1 MSGESDVDK
10 LISQLGLGW
19 TKFATRAT
27 GFLKVVITH
36 ASSGDEK
43 KTLESLTGFY
53 EAMDFGRIP
62 GDPSHLFIT
71 ACEVLVSKRLLPS
84 DLLPVGAF
92 RGSEAEGARYLVLT
106 SVGLAAQEEVH
117 LYSANTRFSV
127 EQPRTAVTTEQ
138 AASKRL
144 LAAAA
149 RKISTATSSHLFISD
164 PDWELTTVLEASKTD
179 YARRICAKLGSL
191 VEQTW
196 GIS

>member
-1 MSGESDVDK
+1 MSDEPDVDK

-27 GFLKVVITH
+27 AFLKVVITH

-62 GDPSHLFIT
+62 GDPSHLFMS
-71 ACEVLVSKRLLPS
+71 ACEVLVAKRLLPG

-92 RGSEAEGARYLVLT
+92 RGSEDEGARYLVLT

-117 LYSANTRFSV
+117 LYAADTRFSV
-127 EQPRTAVTTEQ
+127 EQLGNSSAAAETAPTG
-138 AASKRL
+138 L

-149 RKISTATSSHLFISD
+149 RKMGTTTSSRLLVSG
-164 PDWELTTVLEASKTD
+164 PGWELTTVLEGSRTD
-179 YARRICAKLGSL
+179 YARRICAKLAST

-196 GIS
+196 GKV

>member
-1 MSGESDVDK
+1 MASESDVDK

-43 KTLESLTGFY
+43 KTLESLSGFY

-62 GDPSHLFIT
+62 GDPSHLFIA

-92 RGSEAEGARYLVLT
+92 RGSETEGGRYLVLT
-106 SVGLAAQEEVH
+106 SVGVAAQGGVH
-117 LYSANTRFSV
+117 LYTADTRFSV
-127 EQPRTAVTTEQ
+127 AQHGGSD
-138 AASKRL
+138 AAAGSAPKGL
-144 LAAAA
+144 LAAATWKVGA
-149 RKISTATSSHLFISD
+149 AASSHLLVSGLG
-164 PDWELTTVLEASKTD
+164 WELTTVVEGSKTD
-179 YARRICAKLGSL
+179 FAKRICAKLTNI
-191 VEQTW
+191 VENTW
-196 GIS
+196 

>member
-1 MSGESDVDK
+1 MPQERDADK

-19 TKFATRAT
+19 TKLATRAT

-43 KTLESLTGFY
+43 RTLESLTGFY

-106 SVGLAAQEEVH
+106 PVGLAAQGEVH
-117 LYSANTRFSV
+117 LYTADTRFSI
-127 EQPRTAVTTEQ
+127 E
-138 AASKRL
+138 RL
-144 LAAAA
+144 GSSDAAAA
-149 RKISTATSSHLFISD
+149 QRMGPPASSRLLVSD
-164 PDWELTTVLEASKTD
+164 LGWDLTTVVEGRKAEF
-179 YARRICAKLGSL
+179 AQRICAKLTSIL
-191 VEQTW
+191 ENTW
-196 GIS
+196 

>member
-1 MSGESDVDK
+1 MSGESDSDK

-19 TKFATRAT
+19 TKFSTRAT

-62 GDPSHLFIT
+62 GDPSHLFIS
-71 ACEVLVSKRLLPS
+71 ACEVLASKRLLPS

-106 SVGLAAQEEVH
+106 SVGLAAQGEVY
-117 LYSANTRFSV
+117 LYTADTRFSV
-127 EQPRTAVTTEQ
+127 EQFGASSAAAETAPTG
-138 AASKRL
+138 L

-149 RKISTATSSHLFISD
+149 RKMGAAASSHLLVSGVG
-164 PDWELTTVLEASKTD
+164 WNLTTVVEGPKTES
-179 YARRICAKLGSL
+179 AQRICARLTRI
-191 VEQTW
+191 VETTW
-196 GIS
+196 